1 MAAKQAGFTLSLT
14 LTGFPGLTQANHII
28 EQVDIGGDKQE
39 VLEVNDLSSDTLWRD
54 YCLGLK
60 EKGEVS
66 IVVYGSPALTLG
78 ATGMASISSATGP
91 GAVSLL
97 NTPVLVAETADVSTT
112 KSQLLKTTLK
122 FKMLP
127 TDSRLAGPAAT

>member
-78 ATGMASISSATGP
+78 ATGMASIS
-91 GAVSLL
+91 
-97 NTPVLVAETADVSTT
+97 
-112 KSQLLKTTLK
+112 
-122 FKMLP
+122 
-127 TDSRLAGPAAT
+127 